1 MKLTDTVGQAFRNI
15 GRQKLRSAL
24 TIFAVTIGAT
34 SVTIMLALVSG
45 AQNFFVSQFSA
56 NGTLQQI
63 AVSSQT
69 DLTKFDDGN
78 HGGNNC
84 DSCIKLTDDLA
95 AKIKAIP
102 HVTGVARRVG
112 AGAFEAIT
120 YNGTKL
126 RLNQIEGY
134 DANGIIT
141 NTMLA
146 GRDIT
151 DSDKDGVITVSS
163 DYADKWG
170 FKGRYG
176 ELVNKQVQLTSR
188 GFYSGVG
195 ATVTLPP
202 TPDPNKPGGGDMG
215 NQPPDQKPTVLTATI
230 IGVVDGNDN
239 RETVRAPLPWVN
251 GMNTQQQYQMTE
263 ADRKAQEAANRA
275 CQNSH
280 TPCQPSQGHLTLVT
294 QDFLAT
300 NGYNAF
306 TAKVDDPK
314 NAAEATA
321 AIKKL
326 GVGAADAQ
334 SLIKQQLQI
343 FNIISLVLGG
353 IGGIALLVAA
363 IGVINTMVMA
373 ILERTREIGVLR
385 ACGATRATIR
395 RLFTLEAATLGFL
408 GGVTGVLAGWGLS
421 LIANQVINKQLAGG
435 SLQAHNII
443 QLPVWLIASVIGI
456 ATLIGLL
463 AGLYPAFRAARL
475 NPIDA
480 LRYE

>member
-1 MKLTDTVGQAFRNI
+1 MKPLDLIGQAFKNI
-15 GRQKLRSAL
+15 GRQKLRSVL
-24 TIFAVTIGAT
+24 TIFAVVIGAT
-34 SVTIMLALVSG
+34 SVTIMLALVTG
-45 AQNFFVSQFSA
+45 ARGFFVNQFSA

-69 DLTKFDDGN
+69 DLAKFDDGN
-78 HGGNNC
+78 NGGNNC
-84 DSCIKLTDDLA
+84 DSCIKLTDTIA
-95 AKIKAIP
+95 AKIKALP
-102 HVTGVARRVG
+102 HVIGVARRTQ

-126 RLNQIEGY
+126 RLQGIEGY
-134 DANGIIT
+134 DANGILT

-146 GRDIT
+146 GRDIA
-151 DSDKDGVITVSS
+151 DSDKAGAVTITS

-170 FKGRYG
+170 FKGRYADLLG
-176 ELVNKQVQLTSR
+176 KPVQLLTRSW
-188 GFYSGVG
+188 YSGVG
-195 ATVTLPP
+195 ATITLPP
-202 TPDPNKPGGGDMG
+202 QQGPGDNGGGN
-215 NQPPDQKPTVLTATI
+215 NQPQQQPTTLTATI
-230 IGVVDGNDN
+230 VGVTDGSDHG
-239 RETVRAPLPWVN
+239 ETVRAPLAWVN
-251 GMNTQQQYQMTE
+251 AMNTQQMYQMTD
-263 ADRKAQEAANRA
+263 ADRRAQENAQAA

-280 TPCQPSQGHLTLVT
+280 TPCQPTQPHMTLVT
-294 QDFLAT
+294 QDFIAQ
-300 NGYNAF
+300 NGYSSF
-306 TAKVDDPK
+306 TAKVDDVK
-314 NAAEATA
+314 NAADTTT
-321 AIKKL
+321 AIKRL

-395 RLFTLEAATLGFL
+395 SLFTVEAATLGFL
-408 GGVTGVLAGWGLS
+408 GGVLGVLAGWGLS
-421 LIANQVINKQLAGG
+421 LIANRIINTQLSSGG
-435 SLQAHNII
+435 LHAHNII
-443 QLPVWLIASVIGI
+443 GLPIWLIASVI
-456 ATLIGLL
+456 ATTTLIGMM
-463 AGLYPAFRAARL
+463 AGLYPAFRASRL